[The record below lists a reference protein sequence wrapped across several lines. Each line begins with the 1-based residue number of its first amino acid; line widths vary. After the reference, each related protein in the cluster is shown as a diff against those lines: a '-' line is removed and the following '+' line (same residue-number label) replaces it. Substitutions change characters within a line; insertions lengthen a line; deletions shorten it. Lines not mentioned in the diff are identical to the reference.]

1 MWGMEPRRGC
11 LSSETHYLLR
21 KLNLGR
27 NLEGCSQTNWVNT
40 SVREW
45 WPQKTH
51 CGSIRIKIRSY

>member
-11 LSSETHYLLR
+11 LPSGTHYLLP

-27 NLEGCSQTNWVNT
+27 NLEECSQTNWVNT
-40 SVREW
+40 PVREW

-51 CGSIRIKIRSY
+51 VAP